1 MIKHIL
7 KRLLLMVPVL
17 LAVVVLVFVVLH
29 LSPGDPSHVIL
40 GEGAKPEEYEAL
52 RDELGLND
60 PIFVQLGA
68 YLLNLVK
75 GDLGVSYISRN
86 PVLPEVLSRYPTTM
100 ILASFSVLWMVI
112 IGVPVGIISATK
124 QYSIFDKVSMGTSLI
139 GVSMPTFWTGMLLVL
154 WFALGLRLF
163 PSGGW
168 YGPIYWVLPSFSIG
182 FHTAAII
189 ARMTRSSILEVI
201 RQDYVRTAR
210 AKGQSENKVILHH
223 VLRNALLPV
232 VTLVGIQLGF
242 QMAGAMVT
250 ETVFS
255 IPGLGTYLLGAIKAR
270 DYPAVMAGVICIA
283 FTYAVINLIVDI
295 LYTFIDPRIR
305 AQYQNVKIRRVKSN
319 EYCSKSN

>member
-1 MIKHIL
+1 
-7 KRLLLMVPVL
+7 
-17 LAVVVLVFVVLH
+17 
-29 LSPGDPSHVIL
+29 
-40 GEGAKPEEYEAL
+40 
-52 RDELGLND
+52 
-60 PIFVQLGA
+60 
-68 YLLNLVK
+68 
-75 GDLGVSYISRN
+75 
-86 PVLPEVLSRYPTTM
+86 
-100 ILASFSVLWMVI
+100 
-112 IGVPVGIISATK
+112 
-124 QYSIFDKVSMGTSLI
+124 
-139 GVSMPTFWTGMLLVL
+139 LVL

-210 AKGQSENKVILHH
+210 AKGQSESKVILHH